1 MPVDVPLTTTSS
13 PSESQHDTRT
23 TAARACTRVRRQSAT
38 TTAPA
43 ASRSGMPKNEFSSVR
58 FIDSA
63 AEAHGSAPMLRL
75 ARPHSWA
82 RSLPAG
88 GCQISP

>member
-1 MPVDVPLTTTSS
+1 
-13 PSESQHDTRT
+13 
-23 TAARACTRVRRQSAT
+23 
-38 TTAPA
+38 
-43 ASRSGMPKNEFSSVR
+43 MPKNEFSSVR

-63 AEAHGSAPMLRL
+63 AEAHGSAPTLRL

>member
-1 MPVDVPLTTTSS
+1 
-13 PSESQHDTRT
+13 
-23 TAARACTRVRRQSAT
+23 
-38 TTAPA
+38 
-43 ASRSGMPKNEFSSVR
+43 MPKKEFSSVR

-63 AEAHGSAPMLRL
+63 AAPHGSAPTLRL

-88 GCQISP
+88 GCQMEV